1 MDLLPIHRRKGRGR
15 HKGLDPAFFDLLN
28 QETSLF
34 AVLLD
39 APLDPP
45 PGPSPWADDAGGT
58 PRTRQQRCSP
68 APTPRRRPPRSPG
81 WSIGGPAVSRE
92 LSRLRASRRDQWDA
106 VPRLCGRTQIHALAA
121 GAERRPHLPARP
133 AQGVLRYLAE
143 GLRSRRRTRSHTS
156 AASRRPIRVLGNQ
169 SPNLVYTV
177 KRAGL

>member
-28 QETSLF
+28 QETCLF

-81 WSIGGPAVSRE
+81 WSIGGCP
-92 LSRLRASRRDQWDA
+92 
-106 VPRLCGRTQIHALAA
+106 LCQGSCRVY
-121 GAERRPHLPARP
+121 
-133 AQGVLRYLAE
+133 AQAE
-143 GLRSRRRTRSHTS
+143 GINGMRYHAYAGERKYMLLQRVQNAAPTFRPDLLRVFCG
-156 AASRRPIRVLGNQ
+156 I
-169 SPNLVYTV
+169 SPWVCARGGGPGPTPAP
-177 KRAGL
+177 RAGDRSASSETSPRIWCTR